1 MKLFDFYASSQ
12 HTKKIGSCSSVSS
25 VYVGIDTIEVEGK
38 RSKGSRLRK
47 EYVNEIGKFTSEVIT
62 KLDKYLGSE

>member
-1 MKLFDFYASSQ
+1 M
-12 HTKKIGSCSSVSS
+12 
-25 VYVGIDTIEVEGK
+25 IEVEGK